1 MKASRLLILL
11 TLVITFS
18 CKDGYIDEITKVEPG
33 PDETVPVI
41 TMKFPA
47 EGTKIKVAS
56 LITDIG
62 IDFEVTD
69 DIEVKTITVSVDGNE
84 VGTVTQF
91 LDYRKVVVEDMMY
104 KGLANG
110 DHTITITA
118 TDVEDKTTTVTAN
131 FIKEPPYVPIYP
143 GEIFYM
149 SFDTEV
155 GFKELV
161 TFSDPTVVGNPGFA
175 GEGAVGGNAYKGAEA
190 SYLKYPTTA
199 LQNGEFSAIFWMKV
213 TNSPDRAGILVAGPP
228 DPANPA
234 KPNNHASGFR
244 FFRENDGGKQ
254 RFKLNVGDGTNE
266 HWFDGGTAA
275 DVVPNTNQW
284 TNFAFTI
291 SGTEAVVYID
301 GEVVSQG
308 PLPGMSWAG
317 CDILSIMSG
326 DPRFIGWDHYSDKS
340 FMDEL
345 RIFNKVLTQQEVQ
358 GIIDDKYEPYDGE
371 TFYMPFNGNYNEF
384 LTGTPA
390 TVVGAPDFAGEGKK
404 GNSYAG
410 AANAYL
416 TFPTTGLQGDEFS
429 AAFWMKINDTP
440 DRAGILTMGPEDS
453 ANPGFP
459 GVQNLRTS
467 GFRFFREELVAG
479 KQRFKLHVGDGSTND
494 NWFDGGANADVDP
507 GEWVHLAFTI
517 SASHAAVY
525 INGDVVSEA
534 DFPGIDWTGCD
545 ILSIMSGKPRFSEW
559 GHLSDE
565 SFMDELHVF
574 NKALT
579 EAEVEA
585 VMNGN

>member
-11 TLVITFS
+11 ILVTTFS

-33 PDETVPVI
+33 PDETAPVI

-84 VGTVTQF
+84 VGTVTKF
-91 LDYRKVVVEDMMY
+91 LDYRKVIVEDLMY
-104 KGLANG
+104 EGLANG
-110 DHTITITA
+110 NHTITITA
-118 TDVEDKTTTVTAN
+118 KDVEDKTTTATAT
-131 FIKEPPYVPIYP
+131 FTKEPPYVPIYP

-161 TFSDPTVVGNPGFA
+161 TFSDPTIVGTPGFA

-190 SYLKYPTTA
+190 SYLKYSTTA
-199 LQNGEFSAIFWMKV
+199 LQNNELSAIFWMKV
-213 TNSPDRAGILVAGPP
+213 NSSPDRAGILVAGPP

-244 FFRENDGGKQ
+244 FFREDAGGKQ

-266 HWFDGGTAA
+266 HWFDGGNAA
-275 DVVPNTNQW
+275 DVVPNTNEW

-308 PLPGMSWAG
+308 PLPGGMSWAG

-345 RIFNKVLTQQEVQ
+345 RIFNQALTQQEIQ
-358 GIIDDKYEPYDGE
+358 TIIDDKYEPYDDE
-371 TFYMPFNGNYNEF
+371 VFYMTFNGNYNEF

-390 TVVGAPDFAGEGKK
+390 AVVGAPDFAAGAK
-404 GNSYAG
+404 GSAYAG
-410 AANAYL
+410 AANSYL
-416 TFPTTGLQGDEFS
+416 TFPATSLLGDEFS
-429 AAFWMKINDTP
+429 AAFWMKVDNSP
-440 DRAGILTMGPEDS
+440 DRAGILVVGPPDP
-453 ANPGFP
+453 ALPATPN
-459 GVQNLRTS
+459 NRTS
-467 GFRFFREELVAG
+467 GFRFFREDAGG
-479 KQRFKLHVGDGSTND
+479 KQRFKLNVGDGAAD
-494 NWFDGGANADVDP
+494 HWFDGGSAADVVPNTGD
-507 GEWVHLAFTI
+507 WVHFAFTI

-525 INGDVVSEA
+525 INGNVVKEG
-534 DFPGIDWTGCD
+534 DFPGVDWTGCD
-545 ILSIMSGKPRFSEW
+545 ILSIMSGDPRFMEW
-559 GHLSDE
+559 GHHSDE
-565 SFMDELHVF
+565 SSMDELHVF

-579 EAEVEA
+579 QTEVQA